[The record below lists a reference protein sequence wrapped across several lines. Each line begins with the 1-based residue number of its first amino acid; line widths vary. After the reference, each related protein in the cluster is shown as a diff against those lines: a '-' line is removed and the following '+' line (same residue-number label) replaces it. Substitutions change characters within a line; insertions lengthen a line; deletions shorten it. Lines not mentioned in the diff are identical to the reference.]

1 MRADT
6 LRTAVTLYENGTVDI
21 AGAARSVGVSQTR
34 MRRCLRANGVTV
46 RTRPPEGTPSPGKA
60 VTETR

>member
-21 AGAARSVGVSQTR
+21 AGAARSVGVSQAR

-46 RTRPPEGTPSPGKA
+46 RTHPPEGEPSTGKTVVEA
-60 VTETR
+60 R

>member
-46 RTRPPEGTPSPGKA
+46 RTPTPEEAPSTGEAA
-60 VTETR
+60 VGVR